1 MEYGFMAAATK
12 RKASLTL
19 NVEVLNAGKELATNV
34 SVVAEN
40 AGLCEYRPDLS
51 GFEPHKK

>member
-1 MEYGFMAAATK
+1 MAAATK

-19 NVEVLNAGKELATNV
+19 DVEALNAGKEFAINV

-40 AGLCEYRPDLS
+40 ADLRGYWPDLS
-51 GFEPHKK
+51 GLEPHKK

>member
-1 MEYGFMAAATK
+1 MAAATK